1 MTSDLGKSAEE
12 RTNGPQPRFPPRH
25 MLLILVSKRP
35 RQIWE
40 KIHITEEYLKLF
52 KLRHMLLILVSLF
65 KLFPRCGQGEVVE
78 PEALVVGEGRPW
90 LDY

>member
-1 MTSDLGKSAEE
+1 MTSDLGKSVEE

-52 KLRHMLLILVSLF
+52 KLRHMLLILVS
-65 KLFPRCGQGEVVE
+65 K
-78 PEALVVGEGRPW
+78 RP
-90 LDY
+90 